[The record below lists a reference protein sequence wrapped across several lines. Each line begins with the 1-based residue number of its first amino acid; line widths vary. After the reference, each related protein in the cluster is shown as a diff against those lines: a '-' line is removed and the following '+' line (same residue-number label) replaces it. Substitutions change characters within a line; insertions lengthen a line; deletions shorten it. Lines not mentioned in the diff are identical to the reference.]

1 MNNRQ
6 FNKHL
11 KKSLYHKG
19 ELKGKRYYTYR
30 GVNENDVYICLGF
43 TAKPKQNGCV
53 PYHHEYIIDT
63 RRYFKSSASEMFN
76 VFNTSYST
84 ANFTKILTNS

>member
-11 KKSLYHKG
+11 KRSLYHKG

-30 GVNENDVYICLGF
+30 GVNESGVYICLGF
-43 TAKPKQNGCV
+43 TSKPKQKSCV
-53 PYHHEYIIDT
+53 CYHYAYITDT
-63 RRYFKSSASEMFN
+63 RYYAKSRANAMFDVFKGR
-76 VFNTSYST
+76 V
-84 ANFTKILTNS
+84 